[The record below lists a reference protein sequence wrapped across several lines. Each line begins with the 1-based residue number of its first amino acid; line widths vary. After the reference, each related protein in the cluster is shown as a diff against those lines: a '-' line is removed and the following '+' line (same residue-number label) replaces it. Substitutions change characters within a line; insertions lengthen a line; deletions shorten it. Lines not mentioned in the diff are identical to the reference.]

1 MKIISLL
8 YLIIFPLFLF
18 GQKQGSF
25 TAFVDQLNKELIQY
39 SKVSPFGEEYI
50 PIKEFDLSRKEK
62 KELLKEAD
70 YDRVLNE
77 NKDSIQQFHMIFY
90 FQDRILAQLD
100 ELLKHPDF
108 EKNDISN
115 MITVDELA
123 IVKSA
128 DNKLYNFSLDE
139 KTGGTYRSR
148 FSIMYYTDLE
158 IQDSSDVD
166 SYSIFEGDGY
176 DEIYILGTEDG
187 VKYVLTGNVRG
198 CSYCFE
204 TFVQLVS
211 FENNTFNLDFEYGVN
226 NRDWN
231 DGAYYNHET
240 KTINVSYHIDDLTQF
255 CGCDE
260 DHQTYFD
267 YDKYDRSQAT
277 ILCECKFIFNGN
289 NFELVKD
296 SWEKVEVTK
305 EDE

>member
-8 YLIIFPLFLF
+8 LLVVFPLFLI
-18 GQKQGSF
+18 GQKQE
-25 TAFVDQLNKELIQY
+25 AFVSMVDKLNKELMQY
-39 SKVSPFGEEYI
+39 SKVSPYGEEYI
-50 PIKEFDLSRKEK
+50 SIEEFGFSNRER

-70 YDRVLNE
+70 YDAVLSK
-77 NKDSIQQFHMIFY
+77 NKDSIQQFHMIYY
-90 FQDRILAQLD
+90 FQDRVLAQLD
-100 ELLKHPDF
+100 QLLKHPDF
-108 EKNDISN
+108 EKNDIAK
-115 MITVDELA
+115 MISGDELSV
-123 IVKSA
+123 VKSA

-148 FSIMYYTDLE
+148 FSIMHYTDLV
-158 IQDSSDVD
+158 IQDSSDLD
-166 SYSIFEGDGY
+166 PYSIFEGDGY
-176 DEIYILGTEDG
+176 NEIFMFDTEEG

-211 FENNTFNLDFEYGVN
+211 FENNTFNLDFEYAVN

-240 KTINVSYHIDDLTQF
+240 KTINVNYHIDDLSEF

-260 DHQTYFD
+260 ENQTYFGFDPNESD
-267 YDKYDRSQAT
+267 YIQIR
-277 ILCECKFIFNGN
+277 CECKFVFNGN
-289 NFELVKD
+289 TFELVKD
-296 SWEKVEVTK
+296 RWEKVEVSD